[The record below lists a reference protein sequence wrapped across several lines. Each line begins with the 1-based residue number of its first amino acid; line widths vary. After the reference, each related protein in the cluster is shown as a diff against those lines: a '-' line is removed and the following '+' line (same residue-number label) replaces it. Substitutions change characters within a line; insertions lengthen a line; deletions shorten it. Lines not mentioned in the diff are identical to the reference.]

1 MNRKEELFLAGG
13 GDRVASKEVD
23 DYLVRRVKES
33 GLSAVAYIPL
43 AMTSRPYSDCLT
55 WFKSIFEGR
64 IENIQMWD
72 KLANISINEMRRFGA
87 VYIGGGNT
95 VTLWSHIQEADFGKL
110 LREYVKGGGIVYGG
124 SAGAIILGK
133 DLRTAPE
140 VKKASLDNYEGLNFL
155 GGYSVVCHYD
165 PLERD
170 AAKELVEV
178 TNSSIIAIPEDS
190 GVIRSGKELLIVG
203 GSPVNIF
210 TKTNLETLE
219 PRRSR

>member
-13 GDRVASKEVD
+13 GDKVASKAVD
-23 DYLVRRVKES
+23 DYLVNRVKES

-72 KLANISINEMRRFGA
+72 KLTNISIDEMRRFRA

-95 VTLWSHIQEADFGKL
+95 VTLWRHIQEADFGKL
-110 LREYVKGGGIVYGG
+110 LHEYVRGGGIVYGG

-140 VKKASLDNYEGLNFL
+140 VRKANPDNYEGLNLL

-165 PLERD
+165 SLERD
-170 AAKELVEV
+170 MTKELVKV
-178 TNSSIIAIPEDS
+178 TNSPIIAIPENS
-190 GVIRSGKELLIVG
+190 GVIRSGEELLIVG
-203 GSPVNIF
+203 GSPVDIF
-210 TKTNLETLE
+210 TKTSLEALE